1 MKMKESLRRG
11 RQFLKAAGVTLELAE
26 YDGRWYED
34 LDDHV
39 KVYWN
44 KPSLANGRPRH
55 NPLACHFTTKMMI
68 RWPSYCAKSR
78 LFKADL
84 ERLREMIA
92 TYGEPAKVS
101 MGQYDYID
109 LGHLGRA

>member
-1 MKMKESLRRG
+1 MKMKEAHRRG
-11 RQFLKAAGVTLELAE
+11 VLLLKAGGVTLELAE

-39 KVYWN
+39 GVYWN
-44 KPSLANGRPRH
+44 KPPLASGRPQH
-55 NPLACHFTTKMMI
+55 NPLACHFTTRKMI

-84 ERLREMIA
+84 ERLLECIA

-101 MGQYDYID
+101 MGQYDYINFAT
-109 LGHLGRA
+109 LGRS